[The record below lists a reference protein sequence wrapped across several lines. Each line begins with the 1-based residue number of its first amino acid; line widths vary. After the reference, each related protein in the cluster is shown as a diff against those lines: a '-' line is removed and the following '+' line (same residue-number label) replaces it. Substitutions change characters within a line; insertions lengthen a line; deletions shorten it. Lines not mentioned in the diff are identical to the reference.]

1 MIKLLNTLWGEVIV
15 LIAGC
20 LLPLAFA
27 PYDFYPLAIVSPAIL
42 FLAWTGNSP
51 RRALLRG
58 WLFGLGMFGTGVSW
72 IHISIYGFGG
82 VPLLLSLFLSG
93 LLVAFLALFPAVLGY
108 CLARWVPG
116 ISRHTFGWKLLLVF
130 PAAWILSEWVRGWFF
145 TGFPWLSL
153 GYSQTDSPLAG
164 FAPLLGVY
172 GVSWVVALSAALLV
186 MLLLE
191 RQMRQ
196 RLAYGGALVSVW
208 LLGFVAMS
216 VHWTEPYGES
226 IRVSLAQ
233 GNIPQDMKWLPE
245 LRQATIDLY
254 TEMTRSNWQS
264 DLVIWPESALPDFY
278 HRQRDHLDGL
288 AEEARQHNTDLL
300 IGALTMDLDTDQYF
314 NSMVGLGNG
323 ETFYHKQH
331 LVPFTE
337 YLPLKSVL
345 GSVVDFMNVPMSDFT
360 AGAVDQS
367 LIEVAGQ
374 KVGISICFEDAFG
387 EEVIR
392 TLPEATIL
400 VNVSNDAWFADSSA
414 PHQHLQIA
422 RMRTLEA
429 GRPMLRGTNTGM
441 TAIIDAAGRLQAT
454 APQFE
459 TTVLTGDVQPMQGMT
474 PYARWGNRAVVSG
487 AMLLVGFG
495 VWRVRRTARG
505 QSDC

>member
-1 MIKLLNTLWGEVIV
+1 
-15 LIAGC
+15 
-20 LLPLAFA
+20 
-27 PYDFYPLAIVSPAIL
+27 
-42 FLAWTGNSP
+42 
-51 RRALLRG
+51 
-58 WLFGLGMFGTGVSW
+58 
-72 IHISIYGFGG
+72 
-82 VPLLLSLFLSG
+82 
-93 LLVAFLALFPAVLGY
+93 
-108 CLARWVPG
+108 
-116 ISRHTFGWKLLLVF
+116 
-130 PAAWILSEWVRGWFF
+130 
-145 TGFPWLSL
+145 
-153 GYSQTDSPLAG
+153 
-164 FAPLLGVY
+164 
-172 GVSWVVALSAALLV
+172 
-186 MLLLE
+186 
-191 RQMRQ
+191 
-196 RLAYGGALVSVW
+196 
-208 LLGFVAMS
+208 
-216 VHWTEPYGES
+216 
-226 IRVSLAQ
+226 
-233 GNIPQDMKWLPE
+233 
-245 LRQATIDLY
+245 
-254 TEMTRSNWQS
+254 MTRSNWQS